1 MTCRFNEGDRV
12 IYEGN
17 QGTVLT
23 VIETGDTC
31 RYKVTFGPTLGERF
45 IYEDEL
51 EPAGNQ
57 T

>member
-1 MTCRFNEGDRV
+1 MTCRFNEGDKV
-12 IYEGN
+12 IYEGDE
-17 QGTVLT
+17 GIVLT

-31 RYKVTFGPTLGERF
+31 RYKVSFGPPLGDRF

-51 EPAGNQ
+51 EPSV